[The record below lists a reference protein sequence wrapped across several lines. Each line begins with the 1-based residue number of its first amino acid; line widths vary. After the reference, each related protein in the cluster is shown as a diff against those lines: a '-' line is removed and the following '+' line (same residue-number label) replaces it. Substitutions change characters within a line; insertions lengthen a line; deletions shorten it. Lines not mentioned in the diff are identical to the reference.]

1 MKHIL
6 QTLNNL
12 SNSLFYL
19 TLERAWVH
27 DLMEQSEK
35 CIMHLSKKLYSQS
48 SGQAV
53 NYANASSKLRQIP
66 STAASVRTAAD
77 DVFDDVVGEYEDE
90 LTLSSMSCGSMQR
103 HLVRRNL
110 QRLRVQCRAAV
121 SKTEI
126 IPAVR
131 PLQASFVD
139 KVHR

>member
-12 SNSLFYL
+12 SNSLFTL

-53 NYANASSKLRQIP
+53 YYANASSKLRQIP
-66 STAASVRTAAD
+66 STAASVRTAVD
-77 DVFDDVVGEYEDE
+77 EYEDE

-110 QRLRVQCRAAV
+110 QRLRVQCGAAV

>member
-12 SNSLFYL
+12 SNSLFTL

-77 DVFDDVVGEYEDE
+77 DVVGEYEDE

-110 QRLRVQCRAAV
+110 QRLRVQCGAAV